1 MRKTIFV
8 LSASIFIFGGFINAL
23 AQCGATGLDPCMT
36 KPAKQPTK
44 TPIKKN
50 VPVKKA
56 VASDVKKSSP
66 KKSVQT
72 KTKSGKTGQNNKSIY
87 DSLTLEPEK
96 SNSSGDVMF
105 PVNGVT
111 IGKTTEAEMRI
122 LGGKRNV
129 FNDDSTGTERVY
141 YTLNNTN
148 FWIRDGVADSI
159 GVYKFLDRFPTKW
172 ELLGFNFQLSY
183 KESVKLL
190 KSLDYE
196 VQEFPDLPKL
206 EDIGKVNRSPRIV
219 GTKKGKVPTKISM
232 SFIVEKG
239 QSYDSPGTL
248 LYMFIGVE
256 H

>member
-8 LSASIFIFGGFINAL
+8 LSASIFIFGGFTDAF
-23 AQCGATGLDPCMT
+23 AQCGATGLEPCIT
-36 KPAKQPTK
+36 KPVKQPAKPAVKK
-44 TPIKKN
+44 T

-66 KKSVQT
+66 KKSAQA
-72 KTKSGKTGQNNKSIY
+72 KTKSNDQNKTGIY
-87 DSLTLEPEK
+87 DSLSLKDKPE
-96 SNSSGDVMF
+96 NDSGKDVIF

-129 FNDDSTGTERVY
+129 FNDASTGAERVY

-148 FWIRDGVADSI
+148 FWVRDGVADSVGI
-159 GVYKFLDRFPTKW
+159 YRFLDRFPTKW

-196 VQEFPDLPKL
+196 IQEFPDLPKL
-206 EDIGKVNRSPRIV
+206 EDIGKVSRSPRIV

-232 SFIVEKG
+232 NFILEKG
-239 QSYDSPGTL
+239 QTYDSPDAL
-248 LYMFIGVE
+248 LYMFVGVE
-256 H
+256 R

>member
-8 LSASIFIFGGFINAL
+8 LSTSIFIFGGFTNAF
-23 AQCGATGLDPCMT
+23 AQCGATGLDPCIT
-36 KPAKQPTK
+36 NPVKQPAKSTV
-44 TPIKKN
+44 KKN

-56 VASDVKKSSP
+56 VASDAKKSAP

-72 KTKSGKTGQNNKSIY
+72 KTKTIDQNKTSIY
-87 DSLTLEPEK
+87 DSLSLKDKPKTDSK
-96 SNSSGDVMF
+96 KDVIF
-105 PVNGVT
+105 PIHGVT
-111 IGKTTEAEMRI
+111 IGETTEAEMRI

-129 FNDDSTGTERVY
+129 FSDTSTGTERVY

-148 FWIRDGVADSI
+148 FWVRDGVADSVGI
-159 GVYKFLDRFPTKW
+159 YKFLDRFPTKW

-190 KSLDYE
+190 KSLNYE

-206 EDIGKVNRSPRIV
+206 EDIGKVSRSPRIV
-219 GTKKGKVPTKISM
+219 GTKNGTVSTKISM

-239 QSYDSPGTL
+239 QTYDSPGTL
-248 LYMFIGVE
+248 LYMFIGAE